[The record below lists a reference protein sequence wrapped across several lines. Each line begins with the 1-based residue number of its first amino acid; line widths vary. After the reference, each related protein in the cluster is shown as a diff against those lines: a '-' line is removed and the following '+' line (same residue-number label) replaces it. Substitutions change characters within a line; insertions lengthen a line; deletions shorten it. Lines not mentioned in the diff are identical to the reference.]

1 MPDILNNAATVVAVI
16 VFLVLVAGLINL
28 LRTDGANTS
37 QMLMRWRVGLQFA
50 AVVLIVASAWLAKQ
64 MGG

>member
-50 AVVLIVASAWLAKQ
+50 AIVLIVASAWLAKQ